1 MYLNA
6 DLNAR
11 VSAETGRPFWRLA
24 DPLLYGQYVASR
36 QASDCRIIRF
46 GLWTAVATYI
56 VYGVFDIWLFPD
68 ISNDLI
74 ATRTSIG
81 ILFLIIL
88 EFFVYH
94 RMKVQYLQAISA
106 ICVVSGGVAWLYV
119 ARNTT
124 FQVNLS
130 HFMIFGAVFILGCN
144 LFFRLR
150 FWLSALSS
158 LAITVIYAVV
168 ALRMDGYFDKS
179 GWINAAFFCN
189 ICGLSLYL
197 SWQLSVERYQTFL
210 HALQAEIKTLE
221 ADEKGRQL
229 VKIADSDPLTGLK
242 NRRALGRDFEVLRR
256 QWVGGAS
263 RQLAAILLDVDFFKR
278 FNDRLGHQAG
288 DDCLV
293 KLAHAL
299 EEETARSGV
308 IAGRFGGEEFLV
320 IGLVENVAELR
331 LLSSRLCEAIKR
343 LGILHPDRK
352 DDCGVVTISVGAS
365 MTRGGSSG
373 ELPDLLREADSAL
386 YAAKSRGRAGFTI
399 FDPSGAVDT
408 DLDITLDQLLDKA
421 IEEDLLSLVFQPI
434 YSVGSRHRTG
444 FETLMRLRHPGGE
457 MISPEIFIP
466 AAEMSGLIDKL
477 GLWAIETV
485 CFEISRRKFVEI
497 VSINL
502 SPIQLKAPGFTLRVA
517 EMLGRFDVMPRCLAF
532 EITESFSIA
541 KTPQAVENI
550 RQLRELGIQVWL
562 DDFGTGYAG
571 LDILGTACFD
581 LVKIDREF
589 LNGCDSV
596 QGTMLLCNIVNL
608 IRGIGASVL
617 IEGVETEQQCLT
629 AEELKIDFMQGY
641 HLGRP
646 LPIDHYF
653 SDHHSQTMVNRP

>member
-1 MYLNA
+1 ME
-6 DLNAR
+6 R
-11 VSAETGRPFWRLA
+11 VNSETRRPFWRMA
-24 DPLLYGQYVASR
+24 DPLLYGQYVASNE
-36 QASDCRIIRF
+36 SKDCRAIRL
-46 GLWTAVATYI
+46 GVWVAVASYLA
-56 VYGVFDIWLFPD
+56 YGIFDAWLFPD
-68 ISNDLI
+68 ISSHLI
-74 ATRTSIG
+74 FTRLSVG
-81 ILFLIIL
+81 VLFVMIL
-88 EFFVYH
+88 EILVFFNSNIRYI
-94 RMKVQYLQAISA
+94 QLISA
-106 ICVVSGGVAWLYV
+106 IGMFCGGVLWLYF
-119 ARNTT
+119 AQYTRS
-124 FQVNLS
+124 QEELS
-130 HFMIFGAVFILGCN
+130 HFMIFGAVFIMGCN

-158 LAITVIYAVV
+158 VGISAIYAAV
-168 ALRMDGYFDKS
+168 AMNMDG
-179 GWINAAFFCN
+179 GLETAGLINAFFFCN
-189 ICGLSLYL
+189 VCGLSLYL

-210 HALQAEIKTLE
+210 HALQAEIQTLE
-221 ADEKGRQL
+221 AAEKGRQL

-242 NRRALGRDFEVLRR
+242 NRRALGRDFGVLRR
-256 QWVGGAS
+256 QWTGGSS

-293 KLAHAL
+293 KLARAL

-331 LLSSRLCEAIKR
+331 LLASHLCEAIKR
-343 LGILHPDRK
+343 LGIVHPDRA
-352 DDCGVVTISVGAS
+352 DDCQVVTISVGAS

-386 YAAKSRGRAGFTI
+386 YTAKSRGRAGFTI

-421 IEEDLLSLVFQPI
+421 IEENLLSLVFQPI
-434 YSVGSRHRTG
+434 FSVESRNRTG
-444 FETLMRLRHPGGE
+444 FETLMRLRHPSGE

-485 CFEISRRKFVEI
+485 CFEISRRKLVEI

-502 SPIQLKAPGFTLRVA
+502 SPVQLKAPGFALRVA
-517 EMLGRFDVMPRCLAF
+517 ETLGRFGIMPKSLAF

-550 RQLRELGIQVWL
+550 RQLRELGIEVWL

-617 IEGVETEQQCLT
+617 IEGVETEQQCST
-629 AEELKIDFMQGY
+629 AEDLKIDFMQGY
-641 HLGRP
+641 YLGRP
-646 LPIDHYF
+646 LPIENYF
-653 SDHHSQTMVNRP
+653 PAHHSQTMVNRT